1 MPTGPA
7 RSGRPD
13 DKLRMVEGAAES
25 TIVRAPKRDAWL
37 KGQGITVVRIPVV
50 DLKDRFDETPD
61 AIARMAEDL
70 L

>member
-1 MPTGPA
+1 MGD
-7 RSGRPD
+7 RPERD
-13 DKLRMVEGAAES
+13 L
-25 TIVRAPKRDAWL
+25 KRDAWL

-50 DLKDRFDETPD
+50 DLKDRFDETAD